1 MVLLPF
7 TTYFDVGVVSIEFN
21 EEMMP
26 PVRFFGT
33 KMVLHVA
40 LMVNKDHI
48 FRIKYPVIVPA
59 EKVMAINTLI
69 I

>member
-1 MVLLPF
+1 
-7 TTYFDVGVVSIEFN
+7 VVSIEFN

-26 PVRFFGT
+26 PVWFFGAE
-33 KMVLHVA
+33 MVLHVA

-59 EKVMAINTLI
+59 EKVMAINSLI